1 MGAATN
7 RASGLP
13 APRESSRSRHTRAPA
28 RRSGSLGSGV
38 VISADGLVLTN
49 SHVVHETTDI
59 KVTLANGR
67 EYSADIV
74 GTDPKSDVAVIRIKG
89 NLAGLKP
96 MPIGDS
102 KRLRLGETVLAIGN
116 PFGLGHTVTMGIVS
130 AKGRANMGITDY
142 EDFIQTDAAI
152 NPGNSGGALVNM
164 KGELVGINTA
174 IASRSGGYQGIGFAI
189 PTEMAVGIKD
199 SLVKSGRVRRGWLGV
214 SIQALN
220 PALADS
226 LGVDKNTR
234 GVLIAGVLRDTPADR
249 AGVEVGDI
257 VVKLDGQDTPTPA
270 SLRNRIAMKGEGSSI
285 DLQFLRNGKARKLTV
300 VLGELEDKDAGRAG
314 GRATP
319 KRTDSL
325 RGLEVAELDR
335 AARRQLKLDRSV
347 EGVVLRGIDSSS
359 SAAQANLRPG
369 DVIVGVNRRPV
380 TSVREFRR
388 ALSSNPGSVLLRIRR
403 GDASLFV
410 LLKK

>member
-1 MGAATN
+1 MIRNITKFVFILLVAAPLTFTN
-7 RASGLP
+7 ASARTIPQNLP
-13 APRESSRSRHTRAPA
+13 DVAESSVQSVVNISSTKRVASMNGPMADPFFRRFFGRGQRAPA

-189 PTEMAVGIKD
+189 ACLKTKILD
-199 SLVKSGRVRRGWLGV
+199 SCFRAKLF
-214 SIQALN
+214 
-220 PALADS
+220 
-226 LGVDKNTR
+226 NTIR
-234 GVLIAGVLRDTPADR
+234 TL
-249 AGVEVGDI
+249 
-257 VVKLDGQDTPTPA
+257 
-270 SLRNRIAMKGEGSSI
+270 I
-285 DLQFLRNGKARKLTV
+285 DLPTC
-300 VLGELEDKDAGRAG
+300 
-314 GRATP
+314 
-319 KRTDSL
+319 
-325 RGLEVAELDR
+325 
-335 AARRQLKLDRSV
+335 
-347 EGVVLRGIDSSS
+347 I
-359 SAAQANLRPG
+359 
-369 DVIVGVNRRPV
+369 
-380 TSVREFRR
+380 
-388 ALSSNPGSVLLRIRR
+388 LLC
-403 GDASLFV
+403 
-410 LLKK
+410 K